1 MRFLFLFIIASL
13 YLWGEP
19 SAFELQS
26 GSTKKE
32 MQNLK
37 GKAESQSDKIVEL
50 ESKIKSLEIS
60 TEGIKSIYEGQSSS
74 INDLSNKI
82 NALDSANLTKDKI
95 SALQEQVDNNTK
107 NIQTLK
113 DSLNQVSD
121 SIAQIKSLLG
131 EIQQAEASKQEEAK
145 EQKAIS
151 SVVFDKDKTRRN
163 EIFKEARRLT
173 YSKQFDEAIA
183 RYNWFIEIDYKTAE
197 SHYMLGNIAYE
208 KNKYN
213 DAIYH
218 YKESA
223 MLDDKAKYM
232 PRLLLNCANSLRVL
246 DRAEDAKNFY
256 NSLISR
262 FPDSTEAKD
271 AKKQIKKIK

>member
-26 GSTKKE
+26 GSTKME

-37 GKAESQSDKIVEL
+37 GKAESQSDKIFEL

-82 NALDSANLTKDKI
+82 NALDSTNLTKDKI

-107 NIQTLK
+107 NIQALT

-131 EIQQAEASKQEEAK
+131 EIQQVEASRQEEAK

-223 MLDDKAKYM
+223 ILDDKAKYM

-271 AKKQIKKIK
+271 AKKQLKKIK